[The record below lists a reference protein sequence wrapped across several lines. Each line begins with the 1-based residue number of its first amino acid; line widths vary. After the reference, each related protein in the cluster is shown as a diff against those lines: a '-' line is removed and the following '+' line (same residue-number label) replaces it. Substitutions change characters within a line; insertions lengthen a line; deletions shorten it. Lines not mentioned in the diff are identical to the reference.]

1 MQKLLLLN
9 DLDTYANKEFNRAM
23 RIGVWRQIFSWFT
36 KRCNELQRFDR
47 DRLTQIM
54 RGQRYL
60 GLKTVP
66 LDQIVGSEGRFRD
79 FDRAF
84 FPRKKHTI
92 ERWLSLAKARYQSVA
107 LPPVDLVKVGD
118 SYFVMDGNHRIS
130 VARAWGQQFIEA
142 EVVEV
147 LTAVPVPS
155 PC

>member
-1 MQKLLLLN
+1 MQKQLLLN
-9 DLDTYANKEFNRAM
+9 DLDTFANREFNRAI
-23 RIGVWRQIFSWFT
+23 RIGVWRQVLSWFT
-36 KRCNELQRFDR
+36 KRCNELLPFDR
-47 DRLTQIM
+47 DGLTQVM

-60 GLKTVP
+60 GLQTVP

-84 FPRKKHTI
+84 FPLKKHTI

-147 LTAVPVPS
+147 MTAVPTPS
-155 PC
+155 PD